1 MKARLL
7 LVLLASVLGLVPAAA
22 FLWAWYENTAVPGVS
37 DKVFRVPPGEALGQT
52 AQRLGDEG
60 LVRSPLLFRLT
71 FQWLHGEGRFPS
83 GTFSVPGGMTSEQA
97 AQFFLHAQPIQ
108 IRVTVPEGWTA
119 TKIARLLEDKK
130 VVLAKDFL
138 AVVHQPSLLGP
149 PGAGLTTLD
158 GRLFPETYLFALDM
172 QAVEV
177 VRVFVQTFQKRT
189 AAWSGRFSPE
199 QWEKNIVLASVVERE
214 YRNAS
219 EASLVASVFRNR
231 LNKGIPLGSCAT
243 IEYILTEIL
252 GRPHPKRI
260 FFVHTEIPSPY
271 NTYLNKGLPPAAIS
285 NPGITALKAAFEP
298 VESDYLYF
306 VVADSSLGTHTFS
319 SNYAS
324 HQKAREA
331 YLNSFVTKG

>member
-1 MKARLL
+1 MKIRLSLVFLAAL
-7 LVLLASVLGLVPAAA
+7 LGVVPAGVVV
-22 FLWAWYENTAVPGVS
+22 WAWYENSALPGGS
-37 DKVFRVPPGEALGQT
+37 DQVFRVPPGEALSQT
-52 AQRLGDEG
+52 AQRLGDQG
-60 LVRSPLLFRLT
+60 LVRNPLLFRLT
-71 FQWLHGEGRFPS
+71 FQWLHGEGGFPS
-83 GTFSVPGGMTSEQA
+83 GTFAVPRGMTSEQA

-119 TKIARLLEDKK
+119 TKIARLLEEKK

-138 AVVHQPSLLGP
+138 EVVHQPSLLGP
-149 PGAGLTTLD
+149 LGAGLTTLD
-158 GRLFPETYLFALDM
+158 GRLFPETYLFPLDM
-172 QAVEV
+172 PAVEV

-189 AAWSGRFSPE
+189 AAWSGRLSPD
-199 QWEKNIVLASVVERE
+199 QWEKNIVLASIVERE
-214 YRNAS
+214 YRNPS
-219 EASLVASVFRNR
+219 EAALVASVFRNR
-231 LNKGIPLGSCAT
+231 LAKGIPLGSCAT
-243 IEYILTEIL
+243 IEYILTEIM

-271 NTYLNKGLPPAAIS
+271 NTYLNKGLPPTAIS

-306 VVADSSLGTHTFS
+306 VVADSALGTHTFS